1 MEMENTIEEQIET
14 PVREAQPE
22 NLSVKKEREGFM
34 GRLFSVFSKTRTD
47 SVFKEIKILGWMVA
61 IFIVVYYLP
70 VEKERFTNAVYESLA
85 LAKWYAREH
94 VLLCLIPAFFIAGVI
109 SVFVSQGAVIKYFG
123 AKAKKWKAYLVASVS
138 GSILAVCSCT
148 VLPLFSSIHKRGAG
162 LGPAMA
168 FLYSGP
174 AINILAIIL
183 TWNILG
189 VEMGI
194 ARTIGA
200 VIFSILIGIAMQLIY
215 RKEERR
221 KAEEQLNFPDPPET
235 RPLWQTAYHF
245 FTLVAILVFA
255 NWGRPENE
263 TGFLFWLWATKWWI
277 TGVFGILLIFSLIR
291 VLKLKTAYVLAG
303 TAVTILVAVM
313 FQNPLITFLTGMVVL
328 GVITL
333 FTPGEP
339 HEWLISSW
347 GFAKQIMP
355 LLAVGVLIAGLLLG
369 SAGGEGLI
377 PNKWISSLVGGNSLF
392 SNAFAS
398 IFGAFMYFATL
409 TEIPI
414 LQGLIA
420 SGMGKGPALALLLAG
435 PSLSLPNML
444 VIRSVLGNQKTIVY
458 VGLVVIMA
466 TISGLVFGSF

>member
-1 MEMENTIEEQIET
+1 MEKGDDVVELIDTTEKEVDQSAGIEEQK
-14 PVREAQPE
+14 RK
-22 NLSVKKEREGFM
+22 NLFKEFLTSLGQKWSEV
-34 GRLFSVFSKTRTD
+34 S
-47 SVFKEIKILGWMVA
+47 FKEIKILGWMA
-61 IFIVVYYLP
+61 GIFILVYYLP
-70 VEKERFTNAVYESLA
+70 VEKARFTNAVYESLA

-162 LGPAMA
+162 LGPAIA

-189 VEMGI
+189 VEMGV
-194 ARTIGA
+194 ARMVGA
-200 VIFSILIGIAMQLIY
+200 IFFSIIIGIAMHLIY
-215 RKEERR
+215 LKEERI
-221 KAEEQLNFPDPPET
+221 KAEEQLNFPDPPEI
-235 RPLWQTAYHF
+235 RPMWQTAYHF

-255 NWGRPENE
+255 NWGRPESE
-263 TGFLFWLWATKWWI
+263 SGFFFWLWSNKWWI
-277 TGVFGILLIFSLIR
+277 TGLFGILLIFSLIK
-291 VLKLKTAYVLAG
+291 VLKLRPVYVLTGA
-303 TAVTILVAVM
+303 ALVVLVALI
-313 FQNPLITFLTGMVVL
+313 FQNPLITFLTGTVVL
-328 GVITL
+328 TIITL

-339 HEWLISSW
+339 NEWLISSW
-347 GFAKQIMP
+347 GFAKQILP
-355 LLAVGVLIAGLLLG
+355 LLAIGVLIAGLLLG

-377 PNKWISSLVGGNSLF
+377 PNQWVSALVGGNSIF

-398 IFGAFMYFATL
+398 VFGAFMYFATL

-414 LQGLIA
+414 LQGLLA

-444 VIRSVLGNQKTIVY
+444 VIRSVLGNKKTYTY
-458 VGLVVIMA
+458 VVLVVIMA
-466 TISGLVFGSF
+466 TICGLIFGAI